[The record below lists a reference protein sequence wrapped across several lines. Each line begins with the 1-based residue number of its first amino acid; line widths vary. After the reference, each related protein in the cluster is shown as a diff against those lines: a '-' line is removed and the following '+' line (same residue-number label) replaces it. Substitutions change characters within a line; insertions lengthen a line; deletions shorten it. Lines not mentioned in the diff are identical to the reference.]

1 MIMKSKEYYIRR
13 LQEILGMP
21 EKEAKEFVNGYLDMM
36 QSKGFNI
43 PGTNGY
49 LGDLTFFGGIFYQ
62 IEMGGHQ
69 IMTPDGR
76 EARMVIVASEG
87 GVHKNSDGKDAWKI
101 YMLCPALEMG
111 PLVVAYRDCE
121 TEELEILFGLHSP
134 SGPATAESTL
144 WSLIESAA
152 EREKKAA
159 H

>member
-1 MIMKSKEYYIRR
+1 MENQEYYVRR

-21 EKEAKEFVNGYLDMM
+21 ENEARSFVTGYLDMM
-36 QSKGFNI
+36 WTKEFNA
-43 PGTNGY
+43 PGINGY

-62 IEMGGHQ
+62 IKMGGHP
-69 IMTPDGR
+69 ILTPDGR
-76 EARMVIVASEG
+76 ETRMILVASEG
-87 GVHKNSDGKDAWKI
+87 GVHKNSDGKDAWKV
-101 YMLCPALEMG
+101 YMLCPALGMG

-152 EREKKAA
+152 EREKRVA

>member
-1 MIMKSKEYYIRR
+1 MKSKEYYVRR

-21 EKEAKEFVNGYLDMM
+21 EEEAKEFVNGYLDMM

-69 IMTPDGR
+69 IITPDGR
-76 EARMVIVASEG
+76 EARMVMVASEG

-121 TEELEILFGLHSP
+121 TEELEILFGLNSQK
-134 SGPATAESTL
+134 SPATPGSIL

-152 EREKKAA
+152 EQEEKKKMV

>member
-1 MIMKSKEYYIRR
+1 MENQEYYVRR

-21 EKEAKEFVNGYLDMM
+21 EEEANSFVNGYLDMM
-36 QSKGFNI
+36 WTKGFNI

-49 LGDLTFFGGIFYQ
+49 LGNLTFFGGIFYQ

-76 EARMVIVASEG
+76 EARMVMVASEG
-87 GVHKNSDGKDAWKI
+87 GVHKNSDNKDAWKI
-101 YMLCPALEMG
+101 YMLCPALGMG

-134 SGPATAESTL
+134 SWSATAESTL
-144 WSLIESAA
+144 WSLIKNAA
-152 EREKKAA
+152 EREKRAA